1 MNGIIDSNQKIVTS
15 GLRLSLDAAQL
26 RSYPTTGTTWTDL
39 SGNGFNG
46 TLTNG
51 PTFNSANGGSIIF
64 DGTNDYASF
73 TPINMSGTQIS
84 FTAFVKPNGFGTG
97 NNINSIVRKGDVS
110 SVTTPSNYV
119 FALRDSRIAM
129 GVQNAVDSDT
139 PAGNTT
145 LTANQWYYLAASWNG
160 TSISFYVNGGSDG
173 NVALSS
179 IILEDGRST
188 FVGGRTG
195 SLDIFNGNIASVQ
208 MYNRALSATEVGQNY
223 NAVKSRFGL

>member
-1 MNGIIDSNQKIVTS
+1 MTPPIVTN
-15 GLRLSLDAAQL
+15 GLVLALDAANTK
-26 RSYPTTGTTWTDL
+26 SYPGSGTTWNDL
-39 SGNGFNG
+39 SGNGNNG

-51 PTFNSANGGSIIF
+51 PTYSSANSGVIVF

-84 FTAFVKPNGFGTG
+84 FTAFVKPIGFGTG
-97 NNINSIVRKGDVS
+97 NNINSIVRKGDASNAV
-110 SVTTPSNYV
+110 TPSNYV

-208 MYNRALSATEVGQNY
+208 MYNRVLSSQEVQQNY
-223 NAVKSRFGL
+223 NAQKSRFNLQ